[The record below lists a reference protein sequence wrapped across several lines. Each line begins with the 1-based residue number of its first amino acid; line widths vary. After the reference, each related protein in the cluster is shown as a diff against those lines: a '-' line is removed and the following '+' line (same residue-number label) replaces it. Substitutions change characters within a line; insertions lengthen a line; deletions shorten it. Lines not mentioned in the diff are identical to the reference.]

1 MWDHLKETDE
11 KAYEILKLEKER
23 QEEGLE
29 LIASENFVSPSVM
42 EAAGSPLTNKY
53 AEGYPK
59 KRYYGG
65 CKIVDMAESLARNR
79 AKELFNV
86 KFANVQPHAGSQ
98 ANMAV
103 YFALLNPGDKIMGM
117 SLTEGGHL
125 THGSPVN
132 FSGILYE
139 VTSYGVD
146 PNSGYIDMEK
156 VEKIAKENK
165 PKLIVAGGSAYGR
178 IIDFKRFREI
188 ADEIG
193 AFLMVDMAHFAGLV
207 AAGLYPNPADFAHV
221 VTTTTHKTLRGT
233 RGGMILT
240 NDKEIYKKINKA
252 LFPGMQGGPLM
263 HAVLAKAVSF
273 GEALKDDFKYYQQKI
288 VMNAKALAAELE
300 KRGHKIVSGG
310 TDTHVFLMDLSG
322 TEITGK
328 AAEKGLEKVDITV
341 NKNTVPG
348 EKRSPF
354 VTSGIR
360 IGTPAVTTRGM
371 NESNM
376 SEIAELISY
385 TLNNIK
391 DEEGSIDEEI
401 IEEIKVKV
409 HELTRRYPLYKNI

>member
-1 MWDHLKETDE
+1 
-11 KAYEILKLEKER
+11 
-23 QEEGLE
+23 
-29 LIASENFVSPSVM
+29 
-42 EAAGSPLTNKY
+42 
-53 AEGYPK
+53 
-59 KRYYGG
+59 
-65 CKIVDMAESLARNR
+65 
-79 AKELFNV
+79 
-86 KFANVQPHAGSQ
+86 
-98 ANMAV
+98 
-103 YFALLNPGDKIMGM
+103 
-117 SLTEGGHL
+117 
-125 THGSPVN
+125 
-132 FSGILYE
+132 
-139 VTSYGVD
+139 
-146 PNSGYIDMEK
+146 
-156 VEKIAKENK
+156 
-165 PKLIVAGGSAYGR
+165 
-178 IIDFKRFREI
+178 
-188 ADEIG
+188 
-193 AFLMVDMAHFAGLV
+193 
-207 AAGLYPNPADFAHV
+207 
-221 VTTTTHKTLRGT
+221 
-233 RGGMILT
+233 
-240 NDKEIYKKINKA
+240 
-252 LFPGMQGGPLM
+252 M